1 MRLPGGGPA
10 RGTLRDP
17 MKAHGFRCWR
27 APRGRHTR
35 PSVATPV
42 CRHPARSLR
51 LSMVAMFGHAGAV
64 EALVAAGVPR
74 VIAHVFVVHLH
85 ALSDHA

>member
-1 MRLPGGGPA
+1 MGFGAGA
-10 RGTLRDP
+10 R
-17 MKAHGFRCWR
+17 R
-27 APRGRHTR
+27 AGDTQGLAWQH
-35 PSVATPV
+35 PS
-42 CRHPARSLR
+42 RSLR
-51 LSMVAMFGHAGAV
+51 LSMVAMFGHADAV